1 MTFLNE
7 DLLEKASIKI
17 LEELGF
23 SYLDA
28 RAVAPGEPEAERAD
42 FAEVVLVRRLEAA
55 IARLNP
61 AASSEAREEA
71 LRKVLRVEGPSLVTA
86 NQNFHRML
94 SGGVPVEARLES
106 GRIGGDHIRL
116 ADFLNLRMRRVKG
129 QLSTAPSISSKP
141 IKNRSRLSS
150 STTSFW

>member
-28 RAVAPGEPEAERAD
+28 RAVAPGVPEAERTD
-42 FAEVVLVRRLEAA
+42 FSEVVLVRRLEDA

-71 LRKVLRVEGPSLVTA
+71 LRKVLRVEGPSLV
-86 NQNFHRML
+86 
-94 SGGVPVEARLES
+94 GW
-106 GRIGGDHIRL
+106 GRI
-116 ADFLNLRMRRVKG
+116 
-129 QLSTAPSISSKP
+129 
-141 IKNRSRLSS
+141 
-150 STTSFW
+150 